1 MKKII
6 RLTESE
12 LISLV
17 KRVINESDPKD
28 GTGKKPKG
36 SDRRLYTDENPK
48 DTVSVKFRTKEDI
61 VDTLNKESFK
71 SKSHARQSQIINL
84 IHQRL
89 RVALERAKDPEV
101 KKRLR
106 TAFEYI
112 KSKKETSKRKTERM
126 KEGLHDTSWE
136 NADGDKITL
145 MDLLNATEDI
155 PVEKVSVEELK
166 PRLLTWDGDEDE
178 IKKIESADLQYPI
191 LIFVDNDGKFL
202 SIIDGHHRAQKAV
215 RKGLETI
222 KAKLIPINS
231 LPKDIRKVFSHIG
244 KQKEMKEGEI
254 TEKCWTGYKQKG
266 MKTMYGKRYP
276 NCVKNESED
285 VETNEAS
292 SPAQQAAIAI
302 NMKKKGIKP
311 KNESLYEDEYG
322 SVELVNYSE
331 EFINEAVY
339 HGRKVQLGKIMQG
352 DIKKSKVYVKND
364 KGKVVKVNFGFG
376 GKSAHGK
383 RMVIKKNNPARR
395 KSFRARM
402 KCDTPGPRWKPRY
415 WACRTW

>member
-1 MKKII
+1 MKKTIT
-6 RLTESE
+6 LTELE
-12 LISLV
+12 LISLI
-17 KRVINESDPKD
+17 KRVINENDPKV
-28 GTGKKPKG
+28 GTGKKPKD
-36 SDRRLYTDENPK
+36 SDRRLYTDENPS
-48 DTVSVKFRTKEDI
+48 DTVSVKFKTKQDI

-89 RVALERAKDPEV
+89 RVSLERAKDPEV
-101 KKRLR
+101 KKRLK

-112 KSKKETSKRKTERM
+112 ESKKESSKRKTE
-126 KEGLHDTSWE
+126 
-136 NADGDKITL
+136 
-145 MDLLNATEDI
+145 
-155 PVEKVSVEELK
+155 
-166 PRLLTWDGDEDE
+166 
-178 IKKIESADLQYPI
+178 
-191 LIFVDNDGKFL
+191 
-202 SIIDGHHRAQKAV
+202 
-215 RKGLETI
+215 
-222 KAKLIPINS
+222 
-231 LPKDIRKVFSHIG
+231 
-244 KQKEMKEGEI
+244 EMKEGEL
-254 TEKCWTGYKQKG
+254 TEKCWSGYKQKG